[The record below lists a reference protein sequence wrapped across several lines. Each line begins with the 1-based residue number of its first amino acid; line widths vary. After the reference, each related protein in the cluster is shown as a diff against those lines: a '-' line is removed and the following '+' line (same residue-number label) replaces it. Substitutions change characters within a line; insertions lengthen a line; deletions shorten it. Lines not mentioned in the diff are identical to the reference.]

1 MTTPATHPRA
11 RRRARRALLQALYA
25 WQMTDVGFADL
36 RAQFSPD
43 KPGDSD
49 ALDGSDLRGADIDYF
64 LACLRGVMDMASTLD
79 ALFAPH
85 LDRAVDRLD
94 PVERAVLR
102 AGAYELKERRDVPA
116 RVVIAEWVA
125 IAKSFGATDS
135 FRYVNGVLDRVAR
148 ALRPGEL
155 AGGEPGC
162 PPTSS
167 R

>member
-1 MTTPATHPRA
+1 MTTPAVDPRA

-25 WQMTDVGFADL
+25 WQMTNVGFAEL

-43 KPGDSD
+43 PATDD
-49 ALDGSDLRGADIDYF
+49 AALDGSDLRGADIDYF
-64 LACLRGVMDMASTLD
+64 LGCLRGVMGAVSGLD
-79 ALFAPH
+79 AIFAPH
-85 LDRAVDRLD
+85 LDRAVARLD
-94 PVERAVLR
+94 PVERAALR
-102 AGAYELKERRDVPA
+102 AGAYELKERQDVPA

-155 AGGEPGC
+155 AGEGRGC
-162 PPTSS
+162 PPTNSP
-167 R
+167 

>member
-1 MTTPATHPRA
+1 
-11 RRRARRALLQALYA
+11 
-25 WQMTDVGFADL
+25 MTDVGFADL
-36 RAQFSPD
+36 CAQFSPD
-43 KPGDSD
+43 KPGDPA
-49 ALDGSDLRGADIDYF
+49 ALDGSGLRGADVDYF
-64 LACLRGVMDMASTLD
+64 LACLRGVMDMTSMLD

-102 AGAYELKERRDVPA
+102 AGAYELKERQDVPA

-125 IAKSFGATDS
+125 LAKSFGATDS

-155 AGGEPGC
+155 AGERPGC